1 MLWIRTLSDL
11 FWQRCTYTRNEV
23 TWPYISPGC
32 LLFWLCTRHGSIHL
46 NKFSLFQHEARV
58 LLILDWVNH
67 SVWILSLDAENFP
80 VNPWWDSDS
89 TYWVAIGCVALCA
102 QLCKNGPS
110 GFDNLTST
118 PFHPSNCSCPT
129 ILAGTDHLSKCI
141 DFAIKHSLVVNGAS
155 TNKENR

>member
-58 LLILDWVNH
+58 LNIN
-67 SVWILSLDAENFP
+67 INFR
-80 VNPWWDSDS
+80 
-89 TYWVAIGCVALCA
+89 
-102 QLCKNGPS
+102 
-110 GFDNLTST
+110 
-118 PFHPSNCSCPT
+118 
-129 ILAGTDHLSKCI
+129 LSKPLSV
-141 DFAIKHSLVVNGAS
+141 DSLSWCREFSSQSLMGFWQHLLSGYRVCGTVCPVVQKWPIWFWQPYIYTITSIQLFLSHDPCWHRSSFQVHWLCN
-155 TNKENR
+155 